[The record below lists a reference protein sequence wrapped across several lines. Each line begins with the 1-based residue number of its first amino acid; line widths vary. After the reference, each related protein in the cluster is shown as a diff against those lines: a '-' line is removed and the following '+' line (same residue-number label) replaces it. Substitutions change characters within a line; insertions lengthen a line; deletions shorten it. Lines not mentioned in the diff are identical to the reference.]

1 MSTSPKK
8 SDANPSPP
16 DKSTVILLLSTIGD
30 TSWRMF
36 LPTVGGTIL
45 GVYGD
50 NQFSTKPWLTLGG
63 IIIGTMMATA
73 LIRNQMKKVQRN

>member
-8 SDANPSPP
+8 SDATPQPP

-30 TSWRMF
+30 TTWRMF
-36 LPTVGGTIL
+36 IPIIGATML

-50 NQFSTKPWLTLGG
+50 NQFSMKPWLTVGG
-63 IIIGTMMATA
+63 IILGTIIAA
-73 LIRNQMKKVQRN
+73 GLVRNQMKKVQRT